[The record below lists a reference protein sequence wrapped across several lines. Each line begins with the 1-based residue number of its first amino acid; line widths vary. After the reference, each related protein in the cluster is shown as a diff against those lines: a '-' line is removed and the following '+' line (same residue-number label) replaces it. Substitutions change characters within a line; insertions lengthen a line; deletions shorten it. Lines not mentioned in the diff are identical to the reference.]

1 MAKSTLIG
9 NNKQLTKNQSL
20 FVVQNNIKKI
30 TPSLKLAVI
39 LATATGLSLSNPVL
53 SETAGNFVSSESLL
67 KDPYLL
73 VQEPESGQPF
83 DYAQGEPFDDPQNK
97 PQQEPRVLVAEV
109 LVKGVEEELQNLVY
123 EKIATKPGLP
133 TTRSRLQ
140 EDVNAIYS
148 TGFFANVTVTPE
160 DTPLGV
166 RITFTVESNP
176 VLSGVVVKTLP
187 EGEGAGVLPQS
198 QIDNIFSGGY
208 GKILNLRDFQANV
221 KELNAWYKNNGYDLA
236 QVVGAPSIEEDG
248 IVTLLVAEGVIEDIQ
263 VRFFDEEGDKLEKG
277 KTRPFII
284 TREVQLQGGDVFNR
298 KTAQRDLNRV
308 FGLGIFEDIKFSFS
322 PGQDPSKVVVNIDI
336 TEGNTGSVAAG
347 AGVSS
352 ASGLFG
358 TISYQQQNLGGN
370 DQTLGGE
377 VQLGTRE
384 LLFNARFSDPWI
396 AGDPH
401 RTSYTVN
408 GFRRRSISLIFDNGD
423 EEVELPNGDRPRV
436 VRTGGGVS
444 FSRPLADDLFSKPD
458 WRLSL
463 GFQYQRV
470 AIEDSDGE
478 VTPRDELGNQLAFSD
493 DGTDD
498 LFQVE
503 FGASLDRRNNPRQP
517 TSGYLLRM
525 GVDQSLPIGDG
536 SILLSRLRGS
546 YSYYIPVGLIN
557 FNDGPQTLAFNVQ
570 GGNVFGDLPPYEAFS
585 MGGSNSVRGYEEGA
599 VGAGRRYLQGT
610 AEYRFPIFGFLGAAI
625 FADYATDLGSGDA
638 VPGDPAGVRRKPGNG
653 FGYGIGVRI
662 QSPLGPIRVDYGLND
677 RGENRIHF
685 GIGERF

>member
-1 MAKSTLIG
+1 
-9 NNKQLTKNQSL
+9 
-20 FVVQNNIKKI
+20 
-30 TPSLKLAVI
+30 
-39 LATATGLSLSNPVL
+39 
-53 SETAGNFVSSESLL
+53 
-67 KDPYLL
+67 
-73 VQEPESGQPF
+73 
-83 DYAQGEPFDDPQNK
+83 
-97 PQQEPRVLVAEV
+97 
-109 LVKGVEEELQNLVY
+109 
-123 EKIATKPGLP
+123 
-133 TTRSRLQ
+133 
-140 EDVNAIYS
+140 
-148 TGFFANVTVTPE
+148 
-160 DTPLGV
+160 
-166 RITFTVESNP
+166 
-176 VLSGVVVKTLP
+176 
-187 EGEGAGVLPQS
+187 
-198 QIDNIFSGGY
+198 
-208 GKILNLRDFQANV
+208 
-221 KELNAWYKNNGYDLA
+221 
-236 QVVGAPSIEEDG
+236 
-248 IVTLLVAEGVIEDIQ
+248 
-263 VRFFDEEGDKLEKG
+263 LEKG

-463 GFQYQRV
+463 GFEYQRV

-570 GGNVFGDLPPYEAFS
+570 GGNVFG
-585 MGGSNSVRGYEEGA
+585 
-599 VGAGRRYLQGT
+599 
-610 AEYRFPIFGFLGAAI
+610 RFASL
-625 FADYATDLGSGDA
+625 
-638 VPGDPAGVRRKPGNG
+638 
-653 FGYGIGVRI
+653 
-662 QSPLGPIRVDYGLND
+662 
-677 RGENRIHF
+677 
-685 GIGERF
+685 